1 MRRVTIPRVAGATV
15 ALAGTLGFP
24 AAASAHTITE
34 KYSAP
39 LPIVVYVAGA
49 ALAVAMSFLFVSLRD
64 RRATP
69 STAVSRPREVPGWL
83 RWVLRALGL
92 IGWLWIMAQAF
103 FGGSDPAADIAQ
115 ILLWIYGWVGV
126 ALICALIGPV
136 WAWLDPFSTMHL
148 LLVGAGRRLGLLSAP
163 DEDNADGAED
173 ADEADDEDADEGDV
187 EGDRYPARF
196 GRWPAVIGFIVVVW
210 LELVVFVTGGR
221 TLALLLLGYTLIT
234 LAGMSWFGRSTWR
247 NNVEI
252 FSVWFS
258 VLGRLAPFALV
269 AEPEDNRVARR
280 PFASGLFAIP
290 WTVAELVLVAIATG
304 AIIFDGLSQTR
315 LYFDLFGRVDLF
327 GLPPVVLN
335 TLILTGWLALVVG
348 LVFAVARRI
357 GINGLGAGLLPVA
370 VGYLI
375 AHYVLAL
382 VFDGQRIVIAI
393 NDPLVR
399 GDSLLP
405 YPLSNMIEPWP
416 FLPASIIWTI
426 QLAAVVG
433 GHVLGAWAGHAA
445 LAGTRQGARM
455 ANQLPL
461 AALMV
466 VFTSVTLW
474 SLGQAVI
481 QQPTQT
487 ANLAAPAAFVSLDR
501 DDRPG
506 P

>member
-1 MRRVTIPRVAGATV
+1 MRVYASSMTGRARVATWLAACGAATL
-15 ALAGTLGFP
+15 ALPG
-24 AAASAHTITE
+24 AASAHTITE

-39 LPIVVYVAGA
+39 LPIVIYVAGA

-69 STAVSRPREVPGWL
+69 ATAVSTPREVPRWL

-92 IGWLWIMAQAF
+92 VGWLWIMAQAF
-103 FGGSDPAADIAQ
+103 FGGSDPTADIGQ
-115 ILLWIYGWVGV
+115 IVLWIYGWVGV
-126 ALICALIGPV
+126 ALISALIGPV
-136 WAWLDPFSTMHL
+136 WAWLDPFSTMHV
-148 LLVGAGRRLGLLSAP
+148 LLVGAGRRLGLLSTGGD
-163 DEDNADGAED
+163 DEE
-173 ADEADDEDADEGDV
+173 EDDEDPDVDAEEGI

-247 NNVEI
+247 NNAEI
-252 FSVWFS
+252 FSVWFG
-258 VLGRLAPFALV
+258 VLGRLAPLALV
-269 AEPEDNRVARR
+269 GEPEDNRIARR

-290 WTVAELVLVAIATG
+290 WTVAELVLVAIGTA

-335 TLILTGWLALVVG
+335 TLILAGWLALVVG

-370 VGYLI
+370 VGYLV
-375 AHYVLAL
+375 AHYFLAL

-405 YPLSNMIEPWP
+405 YPLSNMTEPWA
-416 FLPASIIWTI
+416 FLPASIIWTV

-445 LAGTRQGARM
+445 LADTKQGARM

-461 AALMV
+461 ATLMV

-481 QQPTQT
+481 QQPTQ
-487 ANLAAPAAFVSLDR
+487 AARLAAPAAVEEDGR
-501 DDRPG
+501 RT
-506 P
+506 

>member
-1 MRRVTIPRVAGATV
+1 MTGRRVATWLAALGAAT
-15 ALAGTLGFP
+15 LAVPG
-24 AAASAHTITE
+24 AASAHTI
-34 KYSAP
+34 KDRYSAP

-64 RRATP
+64 RRGTP
-69 STAVSRPREVPGWL
+69 SRAVSRPREVPGWL

-103 FGGSDPAADIAQ
+103 FGGSDPAADIGQ

-126 ALICALIGPV
+126 ALISALIGPI
-136 WAWLDPFSTMHL
+136 WGWLDPFSTMHL
-148 LLVGAGRRLGLLSAP
+148 LLVGAGRRLGLLWTP
-163 DEDNADGAED
+163 
-173 ADEADDEDADEGDV
+173 DDEEEDGEDGGEAE
-187 EGDRYPARF
+187 DRYPARL
-196 GRWPAVIGFIVVVW
+196 GRWPAVVGFIVVVW

-221 TLALLLLGYTLIT
+221 TLALLLLAYTLIT

-252 FSVWFS
+252 FSVWFN

-269 AEPEDNRVARR
+269 SEPEDNRVARR
-280 PFASGLFAIP
+280 PFASGLFAMP
-290 WTVAELVLVAIATG
+290 WTVAELVLVALATA
-304 AIIFDGLSQTR
+304 AIIYDGLSQTR
-315 LYFDLFGRVDLF
+315 LYFDLFGRLDLF

-335 TLILTGWLALVVG
+335 TLILAGWLALVVG

-375 AHYVLAL
+375 AHYFLAL
-382 VFDGQRIVIAI
+382 IFDGQRIVIAL

-405 YPLSNMIEPWP
+405 YPLSNMTDPWA
-416 FLPASIIWTI
+416 FLPASIIWTV

-445 LAGTRQGARM
+445 LADTRQGARM

-466 VFTSVTLW
+466 AFTSVTLW

-481 QQPTQT
+481 QQP
-487 ANLAAPAAFVSLDR
+487 
-501 DDRPG
+501 
-506 P
+506 